1 MPSPRSTPDHG
12 YAMTHPKPSLTR
24 TLVLALAS
32 ALTAGNCLAAD
43 ELPPALQASVSSLGQ
58 LNGQALACKQMALS
72 TRLRDILI
80 HDAPKERAVG
90 EAFEQA
96 TQEAYLAQGQAGKA
110 CPDSKSLAGR
120 VDAAAVELRRAVGQA
135 H

>member
-1 MPSPRSTPDHG
+1 
-12 YAMTHPKPSLTR
+12 MTHPKPSLTR
-24 TLVLALAS
+24 TLVFALAG

-135 H
+135 R